1 MGTKKVKEVAKEPV
15 IQNEVPEEEVIH
27 VDKDNRE
34 YTIDATGK
42 KNYLLDDGQ
51 WELNKSAAAV
61 QKKEKKEVVNKIVE
75 QIRGNS
81 MLDNNVNS
89 EGILKKKIEEIFEN
103 EHSQEMQDLLGKV
116 DDSIL
121 TDIYTQLNIENNK

>member
-1 MGTKKVKEVAKEPV
+1 MPV
-15 IQNEVPEEEVIH
+15 CIENNFNPTYVVP
-27 VDKDNRE
+27 
-34 YTIDATGK
+34 
-42 KNYLLDDGQ
+42 Q
-51 WELNKSAAAV
+51 
-61 QKKEKKEVVNKIVE
+61 EKKEVVNKIVE

-103 EHSQEMQDLLGKV
+103 EHSQEMQDLLAKV